1 MGKVYFIGA
10 GPGDIEL
17 LTIKAAKI
25 LKRSDVVIYAGSLV
39 NGDILSF
46 AKEDAKIFDS
56 SSMTLKEIIDVMV
69 DACRNGYDV
78 ARLHSGDPSIY
89 GAIAEQMRELDKAGI
104 EYEIIPGITSLFAAA
119 AKMKI
124 QLTVPEVSQTITIT
138 RLEGRTKM
146 PEDESIDK
154 ILSHGGTFC
163 FYLSVD
169 RLNEIVNACIKA
181 GFDKDTPV
189 AVCYRIGWE
198 DEKIIKGNLAD
209 ITQKA
214 KEIKRQAL
222 VIVGKVLD
230 RDIPHYSKLY
240 DENFSHG
247 YRKNGNNSN
256 KR

>member
-17 LTIKAAKI
+17 LTIKAVKI

-46 AKEDAKIFDS
+46 TKKDAKVFDS
-56 SSMTLKEIIDVMV
+56 SSMTLKEIINTMI
-69 DACRNGYDV
+69 DACKNGYDV

-89 GAIAEQMRELDKAGI
+89 GAIAEQMKELEKFNI

-119 AKMKI
+119 SKLKV
-124 QLTVPEVSQTITIT
+124 QLTAPEISQTVVIT

-169 RLNEIVNACIKA
+169 KLKEIVDACLRA

-189 AVCYRIGWE
+189 AVCYRIGWK
-198 DEKIIKGNLAD
+198 DEKIVKGNLKD
-209 ITQKA
+209 ITKKA
-214 KEIKRQAL
+214 SGINRQAL
-222 VIVGKVLD
+222 VIVGKVLN
-230 RDIPHYSKLY
+230 RDISNYSKLY

-247 YRKNGNNSN
+247 YRKNSNNID
-256 KR
+256 KQ